1 MRQKKKIPIIIAA
14 ITTTPPTTPPAIA
27 PVGVECGVGVA
38 EVVVGPGGSTVIV
51 VCAVTDDDDDDELVL
66 ELELDD
72 EVYEEIDC
80 VRATKDADGFPPSV
94 ATANSVFIVGESSQY
109 QFDAVNVP
117 VASTSRNWLQYG
129 EVGLHF
135 KTYGSVTQGPTQ
147 PLSADSGTHDVPRVH
162 SFKLE
167 QQPNTLC

>member
-1 MRQKKKIPIIIAA
+1 MIIAA
-14 ITTTPPTTPPAIA
+14 MTAMPPTTPPTMA
-27 PVGVECGVGVA
+27 PVGVEWPGGGVGEFVVGTGPGI
-38 EVVVGPGGSTVIV
+38 VVVVDWTV
-51 VCAVTDDDDDDELVL
+51 DDDDVEL
-66 ELELDD
+66 ELELDVVD
-72 EVYEEIDC
+72 ELYTGIDC
-80 VRATKDADGFPPSV
+80 VMATKVALGFPPSV

-109 QFDAVNVP
+109 QFDAVPVP

-135 KTYGSVTQGPTQ
+135 KIYGSVTQGPTQ
-147 PLSADSGTHDVPRVH
+147 PLSADCGTHDVPRVH